1 MGINLGHKCLPKLK
15 KSPPLMSQS
24 WRLRR
29 DPSPFLTD
37 FCWAPGIYKAQV
49 LGEARFSDLVGYI
62 FSQRSNKL
70 SQLSFLFF
78 FCAGILP
85 RSEKLGDKLA
95 DVFNTFFMNLCVAHI
110 YTRWK
115 KDEKRFTPNTIMDLS
130 NRNFTN
136 QPAEN
141 LDKFVANYLPV
152 VM

>member
-1 MGINLGHKCLPKLK
+1 MNGTILATKSDPLSLHSKNFGILMGINLGHKCLPKLK

-24 WRLRR
+24 GRLRR
-29 DPSPFLTD
+29 NPSPFLTD

-70 SQLSFLFF
+70 SQLSFLLF

-110 YTRWK
+110 YIR
-115 KDEKRFTPNTIMDLS
+115 
-130 NRNFTN
+130 
-136 QPAEN
+136 
-141 LDKFVANYLPV
+141 
-152 VM
+152 